1 MNATQTLR
9 SALRM
14 SYEWIK
20 PLADDLADAPLTSP
34 TSGRGNHP
42 TWIMGHLTFSSAGLL
57 SMMSGE
63 PSVCEKWK
71 DIFQGGT
78 QPSYDASVYP
88 SYGDILGTYEQTHRA
103 TLALLDEFGEARL
116 DEKPVAVWD
125 EVKDLPE
132 FQTNGR
138 LFLFIAMHEMS
149 HRGQLADARRV
160 LERKP
165 FA

>member
-1 MNATQTLR
+1 MNATQTIR

-34 TSGRGNHP
+34 TPGEGNHP
-42 TWIMGHLTFSSAGLL
+42 MWIMGHLTFSSAGLL
-57 SMMSGE
+57 AMISGE
-63 PSVCEKWK
+63 PSPCEDGK
-71 DIFQGGT
+71 DFFQGGT
-78 QPSYDASVYP
+78 LPSYDAGVYP
-88 SYGDILGTYEQTHRA
+88 SYGDVLGTYEQTHRA
-103 TLALLDEFGEARL
+103 TLALLDELGEARL
-116 DEKPVAVWD
+116 DEKPVAVWSELQD
-125 EVKDLPE
+125 APD
-132 FQTNGR
+132 FQSNGR

-160 LERKP
+160 LGRKP